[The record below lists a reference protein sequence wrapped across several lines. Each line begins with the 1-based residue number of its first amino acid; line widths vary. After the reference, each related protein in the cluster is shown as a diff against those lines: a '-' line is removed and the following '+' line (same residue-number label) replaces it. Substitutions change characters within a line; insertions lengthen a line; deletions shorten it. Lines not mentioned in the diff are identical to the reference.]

1 MPNPEYQTRILQAVA
16 AIPRGKICTYGKI
29 AELAGLPRHARLVG
43 ATLKNLPTGSKIP
56 WHRVINSQGR
66 SAFPEGS
73 DTFKKQQQRLE
84 AEGVILSGGKYDL
97 RHYLWTP

>member
-1 MPNPEYQTRILQAVA
+1 MPNPEHQSRILQTIA

-43 ATLKNLPTGSKIP
+43 ATLKNLPKGSKIP

-66 SAFPEGS
+66 SSFPEGS
-73 DTFKKQQQRLE
+73 DAFNKQQQRLE
-84 AEGVILSGGKYDL
+84 AEGVILTGGKYNL